1 MNRNVKIAYIGI
13 LSAIAIILGYLEQM
27 IPMPIAFPGVK
38 LGISNICV
46 LLSLYLFTP
55 TYAFFIMIIKSIVCT
70 LLFYGPEGLIFSLSG
85 ALLSFTA
92 MTLIK
97 KIKCFSEVGVSVAG
111 AIFHNL
117 GQMLA
122 FYFVLGSFSVFYY
135 MGILGVFGVITGI
148 ITGIISKIVIN
159 RLNLKK

>member
-1 MNRNVKIAYIGI
+1 MNRNVKISYIGI
-13 LSAIAIILGYLEQM
+13 LSAVAIILGYLEQM
-27 IPMPIAFPGVK
+27 IPLPMAIPGVK
-38 LGISNICV
+38 LGLSNICV
-46 LLSLYLFTP
+46 LTSLYLFNP
-55 TYAFFIMIIKSIVCT
+55 FYAFFIMIIKSIVCT

-85 ALLSFTA
+85 AVLSFSA

-97 KIKCFSEVGVSVAG
+97 KIKCFSEIGVSVAG

-122 FYFVLGSFSVFYY
+122 YYFVLGSFSVFFYV
-135 MGILGVFGVITGI
+135 GVLGFFGVLTGI
-148 ITGIISKIVIN
+148 VTGIISKIVIN